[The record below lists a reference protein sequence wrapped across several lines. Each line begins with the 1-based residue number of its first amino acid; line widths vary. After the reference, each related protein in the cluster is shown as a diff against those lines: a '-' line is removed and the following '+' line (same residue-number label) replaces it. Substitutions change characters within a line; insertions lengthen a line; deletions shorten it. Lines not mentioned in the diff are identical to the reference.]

1 MPYAHYVCDPP
12 NNTEYLENIIDT
24 KDLVAFA
31 VENMTDV
38 NTLRKP
44 FSSLKQNHFEV
55 EAQHSLDV
63 RCLYKR
69 KR

>member
-12 NNTEYLENIIDT
+12 NNTKYLETIIDI

-38 NTLRKP
+38 NILRKP
-44 FSSLKQNHFEV
+44 FSALKQNHFEV
-55 EAQHSLDV
+55 GAQYSLGV
-63 RCLYKR
+63 RSLHKR
-69 KR
+69 K